1 MDNLRQETPPTKGGK
16 MPDEKKDS
24 PSESEKQEEKE
35 QEGLEESGSS
45 KTKTDTEAPL
55 KKTPEKLKGKSAE
68 EITKMYLEAEKKIG
82 EQSTSVA
89 EAKKLKEQTDVMLKA
104 IWSDPDLYRKVE
116 SGINTYLSGE
126 KLPDTRKK
134 TKPKKGGEEAKGTEM
149 SPEVADIRKATENR
163 ILGEFRSNLG
173 YNNLP
178 AKESQEKFTKTAVV
192 LAELLDPSGKKSVKE
207 IVAGVPLD
215 RLPKYLRYAHRIA
228 HSADAEKQATRSALA
243 SAEENK
249 AASIGSF
256 PASSGKA
263 KGKIQLSNRER
274 KTALAMGI
282 SEEDYAKQ
290 KALIEKD
297 RKKYE

>member
-1 MDNLRQETPPTKGGK
+1 MA
-16 MPDEKKDS
+16 DEKKDS

-35 QEGLEESGSS
+35 QEGQEEGGSS
-45 KTKTDTEAPL
+45 ETKKDTEAPL
-55 KKTPEKLKGKSAE
+55 KLPEKLKGKSAE

-89 EAKKLKEQTDVMLKA
+89 EAKKLKEQTDVMLRA
-104 IWSDPDLYRKVE
+104 IWSNPDLYRQVE
-116 SGINTYLSGE
+116 SGINAYLSGE
-126 KLPDTRKK
+126 KLPDAREK
-134 TKPKKGGEEAKGTEM
+134 TKPNKGGEEAKRMEV
-149 SPEVADIRKATENR
+149 SPEVDDIRKATENR
-163 ILGEFRSNLG
+163 ILEEFRSNFG

-228 HSADAEKQATRSALA
+228 HSADVEKQAKRSALA

-256 PASSGKA
+256 PASSGKTE
-263 KGKIQLSNRER
+263 GKIKLSDRER
-274 KTALAMGI
+274 KIASAMGI
-282 SEEDYAKQ
+282 SEEDYAKN
-290 KALIEKD
+290 KAAIEKD

>member
-1 MDNLRQETPPTKGGK
+1 MA
-16 MPDEKKDS
+16 DEKKDS
-24 PSESEKQEEKE
+24 PSESERKQEEKE
-35 QEGLEESGSS
+35 QEGQEESGSS
-45 KTKTDTEAPL
+45 EAKKDTEAPL
-55 KKTPEKLKGKSAE
+55 KLPEKLKGKSAE

-82 EQSTSVA
+82 EQSTSVS

-104 IWSDPDLYRKVE
+104 IWSNPDLYRQVE
-116 SGINTYLSGE
+116 SGINSYLSGE

-163 ILGEFRSNLG
+163 ILGEFRSDLG

-243 SAEENK
+243 SVEENK

-263 KGKIQLSNRER
+263 EGKIQLTNRER
-274 KTALAMGI
+274 ETASAMGI
-282 SEEDYAKQ
+282 SEEDYAKS
-290 KALIEKD
+290 KAAIEQD